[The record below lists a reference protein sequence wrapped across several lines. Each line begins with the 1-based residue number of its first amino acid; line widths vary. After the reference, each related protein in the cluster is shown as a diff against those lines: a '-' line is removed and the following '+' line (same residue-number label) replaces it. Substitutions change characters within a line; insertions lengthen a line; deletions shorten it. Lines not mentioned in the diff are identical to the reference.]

1 MVEQKMIKLLALDVD
16 GTLFNTDGKVTAASI
31 EAIQKAQEKGV
42 QVVLASGRDYEG
54 LPWDQLKDVSIDYVL
69 TCNGAAI
76 YRTRDRECLREE
88 CLDKEQMIPVF
99 EFILSR
105 EVYLSVFINGAN
117 YTPTQCFPYVEHM
130 ELPDYV
136 KHNLSTKINRMEDM
150 IGYLK
155 EHDASIQKATL
166 NFQFREGEYFNR
178 EEVKNYLEA
187 CPNINL
193 VDGGFSNLEFTK
205 AGVSKATGLH
215 MLAEYL
221 GVPMEQ
227 VLAVGDSG
235 NDVEMLQAAGI
246 GVAMGNALD
255 SVKAVA
261 NDVTRTNDED
271 GVAAVIEKYI
281 HVK

>member
-31 EAIQKAQEKGV
+31 EAIHKAQEKGV

-187 CPNINL
+187 CPDINL

-261 NDVTRTNDED
+261 NDVTRSNDED

>member
-31 EAIQKAQEKGV
+31 EAIHKAQEKGV

-166 NFQFREGEYFNR
+166 NFQFRDGEHFNR

-187 CPNINL
+187 CPDINL